1 MKCLLRVIPVALAL
15 GVLST
20 SPALATDKTDQS
32 SVPAELRVAAG
43 YKRVLQTV
51 GRGVQ
56 IYDCANGA
64 WKFRE
69 PKAAIFDARTGKQV
83 AIHYVGPTWEST
95 RDGSKV
101 VGALDAP
108 PARRPEPAARHPL
121 AAAPRGE

>member
-69 PKAAIFDARTGKQV
+69 PKYRASEIAEGLTEAA
-83 AIHYVGPTWEST
+83 ST
-95 RDGSKV
+95 DVS
-101 VGALDAP
+101 
-108 PARRPEPAARHPL
+108 
-121 AAAPRGE
+121 